1 MKVKELITQLLEYDM
16 NAEVRLTT
24 TDESRMKSFSP
35 KKNNV
40 VFSIT
45 GTESWGRGSV
55 DIAFDD
61 WRQEEGDV

>member
-16 NAEVRLTT
+16 DAEVRVTT
-24 TDESRMKSFSP
+24 TDESRMKEFSP

-45 GTESWGRGSV
+45 GTESWGKSV

-61 WRQEEGDV
+61 WRQEEGDL

>member
-24 TDESRMKSFSP
+24 TDTSRMMKFSP

-40 VFSIT
+40 VFDIT
-45 GTESWGRGSV
+45 GTEGWGRGSV
-55 DIAFDD
+55 DIAFED
-61 WRQEEGDV
+61 WRQEEGEE

>member
-24 TDESRMKSFSP
+24 TDESRMKEFSP

-40 VFSIT
+40 VFDIT
-45 GTESWGRGSV
+45 GTESWYGRSV

>member
-1 MKVKELITQLLEYDM
+1 MKVKELIMQLLEYDM

-24 TDESRMKSFSP
+24 TDESRMKEFSP

-61 WRQEEGDV
+61 WRDTDKE